1 MSHVYRDEW
10 PEKYSIT
17 LGNGHKFHW
26 ISRGKKDSRRS
37 IYCLLCNTEFS
48 AAHAGAGAITQH
60 IKGKKHTEKA
70 ENKKNSVRLEV
81 SNNAKEVEKD
91 AEPEAGPS
99 NTMTGFLSSE
109 AVTRAEIIW
118 TLQGVRTHLSYR
130 STASS
135 ATIFKDMFP
144 DSAIASQ
151 VQLGKDKVAYGN
163 NYGLSPF
170 YEQEFVS
177 KIMLFLSYVRVSKI
191 VVISKMFKKWMRMSR
206 RLFLCFC

>member
-81 SNNAKEVEKD
+81 SNNAKKAKEVEKD
-91 AEPEAGPS
+91 AEPERRPVEHNDRLPVQRSRNPRRDNMDIARS
-99 NTMTGFLSSE
+99 ANTF
-109 AVTRAEIIW
+109 V
-118 TLQGVRTHLSYR
+118 
-130 STASS
+130 
-135 ATIFKDMFP
+135 
-144 DSAIASQ
+144 
-151 VQLGKDKVAYGN
+151 VQKHGIVGN
-163 NYGLSPF
+163 NIQGH
-170 YEQEFVS
+170 VS
-177 KIMLFLSYVRVSKI
+177 R
-191 VVISKMFKKWMRMSR
+191 
-206 RLFLCFC
+206 